1 MKRLAAVCNMAAV
14 FCMFIVVANM
24 IPGNSDARDGMLFC
38 LPFMIVFAVFLI
50 FPMLFGF
57 FISFFDWDI
66 LSTRQWAGLGN
77 YIKLFKDTTFY
88 SSLWHTLVF
97 VLISTPLLLAIGFM
111 MALFATSH
119 SLFKNAAETIF
130 FLPYILSI
138 TVVGTLWAWLFQRNY
153 GLINQVV
160 KLFGNEPVS
169 WLTDTKYA
177 MASII
182 ITTIWWTA
190 GFNMILFSAG
200 IKQISAEIYDAVKID
215 GAGYMQTVFYITL
228 PLIRPTTVLCLIL
241 QIIASFNIFGQVYVM
256 TGGGPHGSTRVLVQY
271 IYETGF
277 KYFKMGYSSAMAY
290 VLFVII
296 LIISLFQ
303 YKLLRTEES

>member
-1 MKRLAAVCNMAAV
+1 
-14 FCMFIVVANM
+14 M
-24 IPGNSDARDGMLFC
+24 IPGNSDLKDGILFC
-38 LPFMIVFAVFLI
+38 LPFMIVFALFLL
-50 FPMLFGF
+50 FPMLFGL
-57 FISFFDWDI
+57 FIGFFDWDI
-66 LSTRQWAGLGN
+66 LSTRTWTGIGN
-77 YIKLFKDTTFY
+77 YVKIFKDATFY
-88 SSLWHTLVF
+88 SSLAHTLVF
-97 VLISTPLLLAIGFM
+97 VLVSTPLLLITGFL
-111 MALFATSH
+111 MALLVTSR
-119 SLFKNAAETIF
+119 SPLKDAAENLF

-138 TVVGTLWAWLFQRNY
+138 TVIGTLWAWLLQKNY
-153 GLINQVV
+153 GIVNQFI
-160 KLFGNEPVS
+160 KLFGGEPIG

-182 ITTIWWTA
+182 ATTLWWTA

-200 IKQISAEIYDAVKID
+200 IKQISSEIYDAVKID
-215 GAGYMQTVFYITL
+215 GANYMQTVWRITL
-228 PLIRPTTVLCLIL
+228 PLVRPTTALCLIL

-290 VLFVII
+290 VLFFII

-303 YKLLRTEES
+303 YKAISAGEE

>member
-1 MKRLAAVCNMAAV
+1 
-14 FCMFIVVANM
+14 M
-24 IPGNSDARDGMLFC
+24 IPGNSDLKDGILFC
-38 LPFMIVFAVFLI
+38 LPFMIVFALFLL
-50 FPMLFGF
+50 FPMLFGL
-57 FISFFDWDI
+57 FIGFFDWDI
-66 LSTRQWAGLGN
+66 LSTRTWTGFGN
-77 YIKLFKDTTFY
+77 YVKIFKDATFY
-88 SSLWHTLVF
+88 SSLAHTLVF
-97 VLISTPLLLAIGFM
+97 VLVSTPLLLITGFL
-111 MALFATSH
+111 MALLVTSR
-119 SLFKNAAETIF
+119 SPLKDAAENLF

-138 TVVGTLWAWLFQRNY
+138 TVIGTLWAWLLQKNY
-153 GLINQVV
+153 GIVNQFI
-160 KLFGNEPVS
+160 KLFGGEPIG

-182 ITTIWWTA
+182 ATTLWWTA

-200 IKQISAEIYDAVKID
+200 IKQISSEIYDAVKID
-215 GAGYMQTVFYITL
+215 GANYMQTVWRITL
-228 PLIRPTTVLCLIL
+228 PLVRPTTALCLIL

-290 VLFVII
+290 VLFFII

-303 YKLLRTEES
+303 YKAISAGEE